1 MEIKIIIILIL
12 IAIYDYFLIVGSGI
26 YIIIIDKNSIGKL
39 FLFIELEKYLR
50 EKLTLDLYKLY
61 IFYI

>member
-39 FLFIELEKYLR
+39 FLFIGLEKYLR

>member
-12 IAIYDYFLIVGSGI
+12 IVIYDYFLIVGSGI

>member
-12 IAIYDYFLIVGSGI
+12 IVIYDYFLIVESGI

>member
-1 MEIKIIIILIL
+1 MELKIIIILIL

>member
-12 IAIYDYFLIVGSGI
+12 IAIYDYLLIVGSGI

-61 IFYI
+61 ILFI

>member
-12 IAIYDYFLIVGSGI
+12 IAIYDYLLIVGSGI